1 MKKYMNPVKSKKMNL
16 GGSIMNPYKMAKGGS
31 VFKTCP
37 GCPTP
42 GKCKAAGKCL
52 LHRSHSKKAKK

>member
-16 GGSIMNPYKMAKGGS
+16 GGSIMNPYKMAKGGP

-42 GKCKAAGKCL
+42 AKCKAAGKCL
-52 LHRSHSKKAKK
+52 KKAKK